1 MILCEPLLGPA
12 PDLLTRPATA
22 YQHALNA
29 TGVRDPQRVLFVDD
43 RADNCHTAR
52 RLGLRTLHYISRP
65 ADLTAT
71 LQSPN

>member
-1 MILCEPLLGPA
+1 M
-12 PDLLTRPATA
+12 
-22 YQHALNA
+22 NA